1 MSIISRTA
9 DLVYTFRFLKLL
21 VTPWEDTDA
30 YKNGIVDAE
39 GKTIKKV
46 SELKTEEEKSS
57 YTMFHR
63 LVYNIKRLLNKVPL
77 GKTRIAS
84 YAAALYLLK
93 ESTGMSDVQM
103 KAMVERIEG
112 IDTSSAKE
120 TLKENAWML
129 TKEGL
134 LQPGTYTLA
143 EDCAMIYTG
152 EFRAPKGSTVTI
164 LESVAPH
171 GHILG
176 IPVFYVKHDSTGQI
190 ICLSLEDI
198 KR

>member
-1 MSIISRTA
+1 MSLISRTA

-30 YKNGIVDAE
+30 YKYGIVNAD

-93 ESTGMSDVQM
+93 ESTGMSDDQM

-112 IDTSSAKE
+112 INTSTEE
-120 TLKENAWML
+120 TLKEHAWML
-129 TKEGL
+129 TKDGL

-152 EFRAPKGSTVTI
+152 EFRASRGSTVTI
-164 LESVAPH
+164 TESVAPH
-171 GHILG
+171 GYVCG
-176 IPVFYVKHDSTGQI
+176 IPIFYAKHDSTNQI